1 MIICVKTI
9 MYIEE
14 SKSQSSRGTSGTFKT
29 NFFIYIKNEFLI
41 VFKYYIKKK
50 KKKTLL
56 FDVYEFRITD
66 RINNYFDRNRRITLF
81 NKSCDAITWGRRK
94 NVNDQ

>member
-50 KKKTLL
+50 KRYYLMYMNLELL
-56 FDVYEFRITD
+56 IE
-66 RINNYFDRNRRITLF
+66 
-81 NKSCDAITWGRRK
+81 
-94 NVNDQ
+94 

>member
-1 MIICVKTI
+1 MIICFKTI

-29 NFFIYIKNEFLI
+29 NFLTYIKNEFLI
-41 VFKYYIKKK
+41 IFKYYIKKK
-50 KKKTLL
+50 PLL
-56 FDVYEFRITD
+56 FDIYEFRIID
-66 RINNYFDRNRRITLF
+66 RINNYFDRNCRITLF
-81 NKSCDAITWGRRK
+81 NKPCDAITWGRRK